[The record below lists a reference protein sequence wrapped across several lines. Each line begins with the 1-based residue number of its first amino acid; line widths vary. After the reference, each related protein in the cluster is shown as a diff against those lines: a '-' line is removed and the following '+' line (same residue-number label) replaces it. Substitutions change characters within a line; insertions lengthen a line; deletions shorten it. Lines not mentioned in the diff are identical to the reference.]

1 MKKILYLLTFSIVF
15 YSCCQN
21 MSNPADTQADSP
33 KEAEMRAMGLV
44 DIHDLDSTLAVDLIY
59 AKPYNFM
66 GKVLYKDVKKAF
78 MLPETAEKLV
88 KANKLLKRIRP
99 DLNLIVYDAARPVSI
114 QQDMWNSVEG
124 TDMEDFVANPARGGG
139 NHNFGNAVD
148 VTIIDCT
155 GHPIPMG
162 AEYDCFA
169 DHSRT
174 NIEQQLI
181 DEGVITK
188 RELENRLLLRKV
200 MTESGFLTIDE
211 EWWHFDNRPTKYAR
225 ENFKLIP

>member
-1 MKKILYLLTFSIVF
+1 MKRILIFFSLFLVIL
-15 YSCCQN
+15 SCTN
-21 MSNPADTQADSP
+21 NSSVVSDHQADSP
-33 KEAEMRAMGLV
+33 KEAQMRAMGLV
-44 DIHDLDSTLAVDLIY
+44 DIHDLDSTIAVDLIY

-66 GKVLYKDVKKAF
+66 GKVLYKDVNKAF
-78 MLPETAEKLV
+78 MLPETAEKLL
-88 KANKLLKRIRP
+88 KANKLLKSIRL
-99 DLNLIVYDAARPVSI
+99 DLNLIVYDAARPISI
-114 QQDMWNSVEG
+114 QQEMWDSVEG

-162 AEYDCFA
+162 SEYDCFA
-169 DHSRT
+169 DQSRV
-174 NIEQQLI
+174 NIEQQLL
-181 DEGVITK
+181 DEGKITK

-200 MTESGFLTIDE
+200 MTEAGFLPIDE
-211 EWWHFDNRPTKYAR
+211 EWWHFDHMPTKYAR

>member
-1 MKKILYLLTFSIVF
+1 MKKILIILTFSTLF
-15 YSCCQN
+15 YACC
-21 MSNPADTQADSP
+21 SNVPANSNSEADSP
-33 KEAEMRAMGLV
+33 KEAQMRAQGLV
-44 DIHDLDSTLAVDLIY
+44 DIHDLDSTIAVDLIY

-78 MLPETAEKLV
+78 MLEETAQKLV
-88 KANKLLKRIRP
+88 KANKLLKSIRP

-114 QQDMWNSVEG
+114 QQEMWDSVEG
-124 TDMEDFVANPARGGG
+124 TDKEDFVANPARGGG

-169 DHSRT
+169 DQSRT
-174 NIEQQLI
+174 NIEQQLL

-188 RELENRLLLRKV
+188 RELENRLLLRRV

-225 ENFKLIP
+225 ANFQLIP

>member
-1 MKKILYLLTFSIVF
+1 MKKILTILTFSLIF
-15 YSCCQN
+15 YSSCQN
-21 MSNPADTQADSP
+21 SASPTNPDADTP
-33 KEAEMRAMGLV
+33 KEAQMRAAGLV
-44 DIHDLDSTLAVDLIY
+44 DIHDLDSTIAVDLIY

-78 MLPETAEKLV
+78 MLEETAQKLV
-88 KANKLLKRIRP
+88 KANRLLKTIRP
-99 DLNLIVYDAARPVSI
+99 DLNLIVYDAARPISI
-114 QQDMWNSVEG
+114 QQEMWDSVEG
-124 TDMEDFVANPARGGG
+124 TDKEDFVANPARGGG

-169 DHSRT
+169 DQSRT

-181 DEGVITK
+181 DEGIITK
-188 RELENRLLLRKV
+188 RELENRLLLRRV
-200 MTESGFLTIDE
+200 MTESGFLPIDE

-225 ENFKLIP
+225 ENFKIIE

>member
-1 MKKILYLLTFSIVF
+1 MKKFLILLTFSAIF

-21 MSNPADTQADSP
+21 VPEIRDPEADSP
-33 KEAEMRAMGLV
+33 KEAAMREMGLI
-44 DIHDLDSTLAVDLIY
+44 DIHDLDSTIAVDLIY

-78 MLPETAEKLV
+78 MLPETGEKLV
-88 KANKLLKRIRP
+88 KANKLLKSIRP

-174 NIEQQLI
+174 NIEEQLL

-200 MTESGFLTIDE
+200 MTESGFLPIDE

>member
-21 MSNPADTQADSP
+21 LSNPADTQADSP

-88 KANKLLKRIRP
+88 KANKLLKSIRP

-181 DEGVITK
+181 DEGVINK

-225 ENFKLIP
+225 ANFQKIP

>member
-1 MKKILYLLTFSIVF
+1 MKKILLLLAVAAGLYACNAQQATPA
-15 YSCCQN
+15 
-21 MSNPADTQADSP
+21 NPDADTP
-33 KEAEMRAMGLV
+33 KEAQMRASGLI
-44 DIHDLDSTLAVDLIY
+44 DIHDLDSTIAVDLIY

-88 KANKLLKRIRP
+88 KANKLLKSIRP

-114 QQDMWNSVEG
+114 QQEMWDSVEG
-124 TDMEDFVANPARGGG
+124 TDKEDFVANPARGGG

-155 GHPIPMG
+155 GLPLPMG

-169 DHSRT
+169 DQSRT
-174 NIEQQLI
+174 NNEQQLL
-181 DEGVITK
+181 DEGIITK
-188 RELENRLLLRKV
+188 RELDNRLLLRRV
-200 MTESGFLTIDE
+200 MTESGFLPIDE

-225 ENFKLIP
+225 ANFKLIP

>member
-1 MKKILYLLTFSIVF
+1 MKKILIFLSLILVIC
-15 YSCCQN
+15 SCCNQPVAN
-21 MSNPADTQADSP
+21 QEADSP
-33 KEAEMRAMGLV
+33 KEAQMRAMGLV

-88 KANKLLKRIRP
+88 KANKLLKSIRP

-114 QQDMWNSVEG
+114 QQEMWDSVEG

-169 DHSRT
+169 DHSRV
-174 NIEQQLI
+174 NIEQQLL

-188 RELENRLLLRKV
+188 RELENRFLLRKV

-225 ENFKLIP
+225 ENFQLIP

>member
-1 MKKILYLLTFSIVF
+1 
-15 YSCCQN
+15 
-21 MSNPADTQADSP
+21 
-33 KEAEMRAMGLV
+33 MGR
-44 DIHDLDSTLAVDLIY
+44 
-59 AKPYNFM
+59 
-66 GKVLYKDVKKAF
+66 VLYHNVNKAF

-88 KANKLLKRIRP
+88 KANKLLKSIRP
-99 DLNLIVYDAARPVSI
+99 DLNLIVYDAARPISI
-114 QQDMWNSVEG
+114 QQEMWATVEG
-124 TDMEDFVANPARGGG
+124 TDKEDFVANPKKGGG

-155 GHPIPMG
+155 GHPIAMG

-169 DHSRT
+169 DQSRV
-174 NIEQQLI
+174 NIEQQLL
-181 DEGVITK
+181 DEGIITK

-225 ENFKLIP
+225 ANFQKIP

>member
-1 MKKILYLLTFSIVF
+1 MKKILTILTFSLIF
-15 YSCCQN
+15 YSSCQN
-21 MSNPADTQADSP
+21 SASPTNPDADTP
-33 KEAEMRAMGLV
+33 KEAQMRAAGLV
-44 DIHDLDSTLAVDLIY
+44 DIHDLDSTIAVDLIY

-78 MLPETAEKLV
+78 MLEETAQKLV
-88 KANKLLKRIRP
+88 KANRLLKTIRP
-99 DLNLIVYDAARPVSI
+99 DLNLIVYDAARPISI
-114 QQDMWNSVEG
+114 QQEMWDSVEG
-124 TDMEDFVANPARGGG
+124 TDKEDFVANPARGGG

-148 VTIIDCT
+148 VAIIDCT

-169 DHSRT
+169 DQSRT

-181 DEGVITK
+181 DEGIITK
-188 RELENRLLLRKV
+188 RELENRLLLRRV
-200 MTESGFLTIDE
+200 MTESGFLPIDE

-225 ENFKLIP
+225 ENFKIIE